1 MSFYVLQGK
10 GVSGMS
16 QKPLNCSEEECKQK
30 RDQLMAMNMNQ
41 LSEQI
46 KQCEQ
51 CDSGTF
57 KTNDVATKTYQDISL
72 LWQRG
77 IIKRQGNFTKESFQ
91 FKA

>member
-1 MSFYVLQGK
+1 
-10 GVSGMS
+10 MS

-51 CDSGTF
+51 CNSGTF
-57 KTNDVATKTYQDISL
+57 KTNDVATKTHQDISL
-72 LWQRG
+72 LWAEG
-77 IIKRQGNFTKESFQ
+77 HNKETG
-91 FKA
+91 KLH

>member
-1 MSFYVLQGK
+1 
-10 GVSGMS
+10 MS
-16 QKPLNCSEEECKQK
+16 QKPLNCSEEECKKK
-30 RDQLMAMNMNQ
+30 RDQLISMNMNQ

-51 CDSGTF
+51 CNSGTF

>member
-1 MSFYVLQGK
+1 
-10 GVSGMS
+10 MS

>member
-1 MSFYVLQGK
+1 
-10 GVSGMS
+10 MS

-51 CDSGTF
+51 CNSGTF

-72 LWQRG
+72 LQAEG
-77 IIKRQGNFTKESFQ
+77 HNKETG
-91 FKA
+91 KLH

>member
-1 MSFYVLQGK
+1 
-10 GVSGMS
+10 MS

-51 CDSGTF
+51 CNSGTF

-77 IIKRQGNFTKESFQ
+77 IIKRQGNFTKESFL

>member
-1 MSFYVLQGK
+1 
-10 GVSGMS
+10 MS

-51 CDSGTF
+51 CNSGTF

-72 LWQRG
+72 LWAEG
-77 IIKRQGNFTKESFQ
+77 HNKETGR
-91 FKA
+91 KLH

>member
-16 QKPLNCSEEECKQK
+16 QKPLNYSEEECKQK

-51 CDSGTF
+51 CNSGTF

-72 LWQRG
+72 LWAEG
-77 IIKRQGNFTKESFQ
+77 HNKETG
-91 FKA
+91 KLH

>member
-1 MSFYVLQGK
+1 
-10 GVSGMS
+10 MS

-51 CDSGTF
+51 CNSGTF

-72 LWQRG
+72 LRAEG
-77 IIKRQGNFTKESFQ
+77 HNKETG
-91 FKA
+91 KLH

>member
-1 MSFYVLQGK
+1 
-10 GVSGMS
+10 MS

-51 CDSGTF
+51 CNSGTF

-72 LWQRG
+72 L
-77 IIKRQGNFTKESFQ
+77 
-91 FKA
+91 